1 MTLGYHSKGAAMRG
15 TRMNRIIG
23 QVVAIAALGIGALG
37 VVAVANVSHGSAHHT
52 HDAGRTWS
60 GNR

>member
-1 MTLGYHSKGAAMRG
+1 
-15 TRMNRIIG
+15 MNRIIG

-37 VVAVANVSHGSAHHT
+37 VVAVATASHSTVHHT

-60 GNR
+60 HSR